1 MRFHTQ
7 TAGSTLT
14 AQQPENN
21 VVRTTVQAMAAVL
34 GGTQSLHTNAFDEAL
49 GLPTEASARLALRTQ
64 QILAYESGLTDTVD
78 PLAGSYF
85 IEALTDEMELAAR
98 SLLDAIEKRG
108 GSVAAIEGGWMQSQ
122 IEEAAY
128 VEARRQEGGES
139 MVIGV
144 NKFAV
149 VGIAPVPALVI
160 DPELE
165 AEQVKRLTEWKQARD
180 QGLVN
185 TALEEVTKAANAIDN
200 LLYPMKEA
208 LVAGATVGEVSG
220 ALRRVF
226 GAYRP

>member
-85 IEALTDEMELAAR
+85 MEALTDEVELAAR

-108 GSVAAIEGGWMQSQ
+108 GSVAAIESGWMQSQ
-122 IEEAAY
+122 IEDAAY
-128 VEARRQEGGES
+128 VEARRQEAGES

-144 NKFAV
+144 NKFTLIGV
-149 VGIAPVPALVI
+149 APVQALEV

-165 AEQVKRLTEWKQARD
+165 AEQVKRLTVWKLGRD

-185 TALEEVTKAANAIDN
+185 AALEEVTKAANMIDN

-226 GAYRP
+226 GSYRP